1 MDDSHSANVPQE
13 RAGAPAQAAP
23 TPNPPSAPDD
33 PIRADAVSALGTLA
47 SGVTGEATD
56 EATGNPT
63 GEAPIILDNVTKTFG
78 KTRALDGVTFRVAA
92 GETFGLIGPN
102 GSGKT
107 TLIRVLLGLARPT
120 GGSVRVLGRV
130 MPDRRVA
137 RSIGYMTQASA
148 LYAELSVRE
157 NLAFFGA
164 LYGLHG
170 RQLDARIAETLALVD
185 LTDRVR
191 DPVQTLSG
199 GMRQR
204 VSLACSLIHQ
214 PRLLFLDEPTV
225 GIDPE
230 LRLLFWDYFA
240 RLNAQGVTI
249 IVTTHLLD
257 EATRCHRLALLRFGQ
272 LLVMDT
278 PDELLRRS
286 GADDFE
292 HAFLYYANR
301 EEPTL
306 A

>member
-1 MDDSHSANVPQE
+1 MDERQLPDATQADGDAATQTTPDGSPPQ
-13 RAGAPAQAAP
+13 APADPAAAVGASAADAAP
-23 TPNPPSAPDD
+23 TTAPD
-33 PIRADAVSALGTLA
+33 A
-47 SGVTGEATD
+47 ATD
-56 EATGNPT
+56 D
-63 GEAPIILDNVTKTFG
+63 APIILDRLTKTFG
-78 KTRALDGVTFRVAA
+78 KTRALDGVTFRVAT

-120 GGSVRVLGRV
+120 SGGARVLGRA
-130 MPDRRVA
+130 MPDHRVA

-164 LYGLHG
+164 LYGLNG
-170 RQLDARIAETLALVD
+170 RKLNARIAETLTLVD
-185 LTDRVR
+185 LTDRAR

-230 LRLLFWDYFA
+230 LRVTFWDYFA
-240 RLNAQGVTI
+240 QLNAQGVTI

-272 LLVMDT
+272 LLEVDT
-278 PDELLRRS
+278 PAELLRRS

-292 HAFLYYANR
+292 RAFLYYANR
-301 EEPTL
+301 EKPGV